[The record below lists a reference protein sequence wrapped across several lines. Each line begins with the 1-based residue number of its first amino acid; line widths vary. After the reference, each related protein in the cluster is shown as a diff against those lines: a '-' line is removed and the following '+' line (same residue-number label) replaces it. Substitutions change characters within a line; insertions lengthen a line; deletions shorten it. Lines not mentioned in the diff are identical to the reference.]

1 MNPEAVGEPLADLAA
16 GRAGG
21 QARRLRWL
29 NALPAEQASRE
40 LLACCGSTAWAAR
53 VAAARPF
60 AGAAALA
67 ATAADVWDSLTPD
80 DWLQAF
86 AAHPRIGARA
96 PVGGAGGPDR
106 ASGGPRPGPG
116 ASGGRRRPDPGASRA
131 DPGASWSRAEQAR
144 VGGADP
150 GVLAA
155 LAAGNLAY
163 ERRFGHVFLIFA
175 SGRSAEDLLAALHQR
190 LDNDP
195 EVELRVAAA
204 EQRKIT
210 ALRLDKLLRQ

>member
-96 PVGGAGGPDR
+96 PVGGAGDPDR
-106 ASGGPRPGPG
+106 ASRADPG
-116 ASGGRRRPDPGASRA
+116 ASGGRRP

>member
-1 MNPEAVGEPLADLAA
+1 
-16 GRAGG
+16 
-21 QARRLRWL
+21 
-29 NALPAEQASRE
+29 
-40 LLACCGSTAWAAR
+40 

-60 AGAAALA
+60 ADAAALA

-96 PVGGAGGPDR
+96 PVGGARGPDR
-106 ASGGPRPGPG
+106 ASGGPRRPGPG
-116 ASGGRRRPDPGASRA
+116 VSGGPQPDPGASRA

-144 VGGADP
+144 VGDADP

-175 SGRSAEDLLAALHQR
+175 GGRSAEDLLAALHQR

>member
-40 LLACCGSTAWAAR
+40 LLACCGSAAWAAR
-53 VAAARPF
+53 VTAARPF
-60 AGAAALA
+60 ADAAALA

-106 ASGGPRPGPG
+106 AS
-116 ASGGRRRPDPGASRA
+116 RA

-144 VGGADP
+144 VGDADP

>member
-1 MNPEAVGEPLADLAA
+1 
-16 GRAGG
+16 
-21 QARRLRWL
+21 
-29 NALPAEQASRE
+29 
-40 LLACCGSTAWAAR
+40 
-53 VAAARPF
+53 
-60 AGAAALA
+60 
-67 ATAADVWDSLTPD
+67 
-80 DWLQAF
+80 
-86 AAHPRIGARA
+86 
-96 PVGGAGGPDR
+96 
-106 ASGGPRPGPG
+106 
-116 ASGGRRRPDPGASRA
+116 
-131 DPGASWSRAEQAR
+131 